1 MHFTDNNFVLL
12 SAVKSIKVIFN
23 DRLYVKDEILAFN
36 AIEIIIQRVLDDGIN
51 GDKAVEISVQ
61 GGEYDWKT
69 NVPFYTGYV
78 TFKPT
83 EEERKRVGYYVP
95 YEECKANAFARSVV
109 NHLLYCA
116 DDGNMLEK
124 FKDFEFKHE
133 FKEEK
138 KE

>member
-1 MHFTDNNFVLL
+1 MHFTDNNIVSL

-23 DRLYVKDEILAFN
+23 DTLYVKDDILSFN
-36 AIEIIIQRVLDDGIN
+36 AIKIIIQRVLDDG
-51 GDKAVEISVQ
+51 GDKAVGILVY
-61 GGEYDWKT
+61 GGENDWQT

-83 EEERKRVGYYVP
+83 EEERKKVGYYVP

-133 FKEEK
+133 FKEDK

>member
-12 SAVKSIKVIFN
+12 SVVKSIKVTFN
-23 DRLYVKDEILAFN
+23 DRLYAKDDILSFN
-36 AIEIIIQRVLDDGIN
+36 AIEIIIRRVLDDGD
-51 GDKAVEISVQ
+51 DKAVEISVQ
-61 GGEYDWKT
+61 GGEYVWKT

-83 EEERKRVGYYVP
+83 EEERKKAGCYVP
-95 YEECKANAFARSVV
+95 YEKCKANAFARSVV

-116 DDGNMLEK
+116 NDGDMLEK
-124 FKDFEFKHE
+124 FKDFEFEHN
-133 FKEEK
+133 FKEDK

>member
-36 AIEIIIQRVLDDGIN
+36 AIEIIIRRVLDDDK
-51 GDKAVEISVQ
+51 DKAVEISVQ
-61 GGEYDWKT
+61 GDEYDWKT
-69 NVPFYTGYV
+69 NVPFYTFYTGYV
-78 TFKPT
+78 TFKST
-83 EEERKRVGYYVP
+83 EEERKKVGGHVP
-95 YEECKANAFARSVV
+95 YEECKANDFACFVV

-133 FKEEK
+133 FKEDK
-138 KE
+138 

>member
-12 SAVKSIKVIFN
+12 SAVKSIRVIFN

-36 AIEIIIQRVLDDGIN
+36 SIEILIQRVLDDGN
-51 GDKAVEISVQ
+51 DKAVEISVY
-61 GGEYDWKT
+61 GDT
-69 NVPFYTGYV
+69 NAPFYTGYV

-83 EEERKRVGYYVP
+83 EEEMKKVGYYVP

-124 FKDFEFKHE
+124 FKDFEFEHN
-133 FKEEK
+133 FKEDK

>member
-23 DRLYVKDEILAFN
+23 NRLYVKDEILAFN
-36 AIEIIIQRVLDDGIN
+36 SIEITIQRVLDDDK
-51 GDKAVEISVQ
+51 DKAVEISVQ
-61 GGEYDWKT
+61 GNS

-78 TFKPT
+78 TFKST
-83 EEERKRVGYYVP
+83 EDERKKVGCHVP

-133 FKEEK
+133 FKEDK

>member
-12 SAVKSIKVIFN
+12 SVVKSIKVIFN
-23 DRLYVKDEILAFN
+23 DKLYVKDEILAFN
-36 AIEIIIQRVLDDGIN
+36 AIEIIIQRVLDDDK
-51 GDKAVEISVQ
+51 DKAVEISVY
-61 GGEYDWKT
+61 GGEYDWQT
-69 NVPFYTGYV
+69 NVHFYTGYV

-83 EEERKRVGYYVP
+83 EEERKKVGCYVP

-124 FKDFEFKHE
+124 FKNFEFKHE
-133 FKEEK
+133 FKEDK

>member
-12 SAVKSIKVIFN
+12 SAVKCIKVIFN

-36 AIEIIIQRVLDDGIN
+36 AIEIIIQRVLDDDK
-51 GDKAVEISVQ
+51 DKAVEISVY
-61 GGEYDWKT
+61 GDT
-69 NVPFYTGYV
+69 NAPFYTGYI

-83 EEERKRVGYYVP
+83 KEEKKKVGCYVP

-124 FKDFEFKHE
+124 FKDFEFEHE
-133 FKEEK
+133 FKEDK

>member
-12 SAVKSIKVIFN
+12 SAVKSIKVTFN

-36 AIEIIIQRVLDDGIN
+36 SIEIIIQRVLDDDK
-51 GDKAVEISVQ
+51 DKAVEISVY
-61 GGEYDWKT
+61 GDT
-69 NVPFYTGYV
+69 NAPFYTGYV
-78 TFKPT
+78 TFKST
-83 EEERKRVGYYVP
+83 EEERKKVGGHVP

-133 FKEEK
+133 FKEDK